1 MRSELRHLLMRHRA
15 FEKRKRREEIHFIGI
30 RNEIRSALGSDNLI
44 EDPYSAGDS
53 VDQATSKDA
62 AARKELLRR
71 VDFEDTEPMSVE
83 GASELT
89 E

>member
-1 MRSELRHLLMRHRA
+1 VQL
-15 FEKRKRREEIHFIGI
+15 IGI

-62 AARKELLRR
+62 AARKEPRRR
-71 VDFEDTEPMSVE
+71 VDFEDTEERAGEDTS
-83 GASELT
+83 ALT

>member
-1 MRSELRHLLMRHRA
+1 
-15 FEKRKRREEIHFIGI
+15 
-30 RNEIRSALGSDNLI
+30 LI

-53 VDQATSKDA
+53 AQQATSKDA

-71 VDFEDTEPMSVE
+71 VDFSDTEEMAVEDT
-83 GASELT
+83 SELT